1 MRPLGAVPP
10 PLFLIAGMATTQ
22 VGASIAKGLFDEL
35 GPAGTVMLRVG
46 FAAIAL
52 LLLWRP
58 SVRGHSRADFALL
71 VAFGLSLAFMNF
83 AFYEA
88 IARIPLGIAVTI
100 EFIGPLGVAVAGS
113 RRALDVLWVVLA
125 AAGVVLLAEGGGFD
139 LTGVALA
146 LLAGLFWALY
156 ILASAR
162 VGQAYPGGGGL
173 ALAMTI
179 GTFALLPF
187 GIGGAGADLLDPEL
201 LAIGAGVA
209 LLASVIPY
217 SLELE
222 ALRRLPTRVFGIL
235 MSLEPAVAALV
246 GWVVLDEVLEL
257 RHVLAIALV
266 GVASAGASLG
276 TRSPPPRDA

>member
-22 VGASIAKGLFDEL
+22 VGASIAKGLFDDL

-52 LLLWRP
+52 MLLWRP
-58 SVRGHSRADFALL
+58 RQRGHSRADLALL

-125 AAGVVLLAEGGGFD
+125 GAGVVLLAEGGGFAAA
-139 LTGVALA
+139 GVALA
-146 LLAGLFWALY
+146 GLAGVFWALY

-162 VGQAYPGGGGL
+162 VGQRYPGGGGL
-173 ALAMTI
+173 AIAMVF
-179 GTFALLPF
+179 GTLALLPF
-187 GIGGAGADLLDPEL
+187 GIAGAGADLLDPRL
-201 LAIGAGVA
+201 LAIGAAVA

-246 GWVVLDEVLEL
+246 GFVVLGEGLKL
-257 RHVLAIALV
+257 RSVLAIALV

-276 TRSPPPRDA
+276 TASPPPRDA

>member
-1 MRPLGAVPP
+1 LRPLGAVPP

-22 VGASIAKGLFDEL
+22 VGASIAKGLFDDL
-35 GPAGTVMLRVG
+35 GPAGTVLLRVG
-46 FAAIAL
+46 FAAVAL

-58 SVRGHSRADFALL
+58 SLRGHTRADVLL
-71 VAFGLSLAFMNF
+71 LAAFGLSLAFMNF

-125 AAGVVLLAEGGGFD
+125 GAGVVLLAEGGGFD
-139 LTGVALA
+139 ATGVALA
-146 LLAGLFWALY
+146 ALAGMFWALY

-162 VGQAYPGGGGL
+162 VGRAYPGGGGL

-179 GTFALLPF
+179 GTLALLPF
-187 GIGGAGADLLDPEL
+187 GIGGAGADLLDPEF
-201 LAIGAGVA
+201 LAIGAAVA

-235 MSLEPAVAALV
+235 MSLEPAIAALV
-246 GWVVLDEVLEL
+246 GFVVLGEEL
-257 RHVLAIALV
+257 KLRYVLAIALV